1 MKGSETSAQPKEPT
15 KPKGI
20 LKGSSSPPKQSKQ
33 QHQQRDE
40 DERRRIMFEMD
51 SGWSVSVSAKA
62 EEALRRARAE
72 EAERDR
78 RSLLGVKNMKVT
90 ESRQVTID

>member
-1 MKGSETSAQPKEPT
+1 MKGSEKAAQPKEPT

-33 QHQQRDE
+33 QQRDE

-51 SGWSVSVSAKA
+51 SGGSASAGA

-78 RSLLGVKNMKVT
+78 RNLLGVKNMKVT